1 MSEQLVDR
9 FGRVH
14 RDLRISLTDRC
25 SLRCTYCMPADGVP
39 WLARSTMLSTEEI
52 VHVARVGV
60 SLGITEIRLTG
71 GEPLLRV
78 DIVDVVRRLTA
89 LSGPGGSPEVSLTTN
104 ALRLPGLA
112 SDLKDAGL
120 SRVNISL
127 DTLDRAKFLELT
139 RRDKLVE
146 TLAGIAA
153 ADAAGLHPVKIN
165 AVAMRGVNDDE
176 VVALT
181 RFAVDRGYQMRFIE
195 QMPLDAGHTW
205 DRKQMVTQAEIL
217 SRLRA
222 SFRLEE
228 VPGRGAAPAE
238 LWTVDG
244 GPATVGVIAS
254 VTQPFCGACD
264 RLRLTADGQLRA
276 CLFSQTETNVRD
288 LLRGTAEPPA
298 EIGVGPAQAL
308 RIGSSAPARHERTP
322 ADVDT
327 ALADAY
333 RRCLAGKKAG
343 HDIDDP
349 SFLQPDRPMSAIG
362 G

>member
-1 MSEQLVDR
+1 MGGIVMTDQLVDR

-39 WLARSTMLSTEEI
+39 WLDRSTMLSTEEI

-60 SLGITEIRLTG
+60 DLGITEIRLTG

-78 DIVDVVRRLTA
+78 DIVDVVRRLSA
-89 LSGPGGSPEVSLTTN
+89 LLGPSGCPPEVSLTTN

-112 SDLKDAGL
+112 SQLKDAGL

-127 DTLDRAKFLELT
+127 DTLDRQKFLQLT

-205 DRKQMVTQAEIL
+205 DRAEMVTQAEIL
-217 SRLRA
+217 ERLRA
-222 SFRLEE
+222 AFRLEE

-254 VTQPFCGACD
+254 VTAPFCGACD

-276 CLFSQTETNVRD
+276 CLFSQTETDTRTI
-288 LLRGTAEPPA
+288 LRGTETAPA
-298 EIGVGPAQAL
+298 EIGVGPGQAL
-308 RIGSSAPARHERTP
+308 R
-322 ADVDT
+322 
-327 ALADAY
+327 
-333 RRCLAGKKAG
+333 
-343 HDIDDP
+343 
-349 SFLQPDRPMSAIG
+349 
-362 G
+362 

>member
-1 MSEQLVDR
+1 MTEQLVDR

-60 SLGITEIRLTG
+60 DLGITEIRLTG

-89 LSGPGGSPEVSLTTN
+89 LSGPAGSPEVSLTTN

-112 SDLKDAGL
+112 SDLVDAGL

-127 DTLDRAKFLELT
+127 DTLERAKFLQLT

-181 RFAVDRGYQMRFIE
+181 RFAVERGYQMRFIE

-205 DRKQMVTQAEIL
+205 DRAEMVTQAEIL
-217 SRLRA
+217 ARLRA
-222 SFRLEE
+222 VFRLEE

-254 VTQPFCGACD
+254 VTAPFCGACD
-264 RLRLTADGQLRA
+264 RLRLTADGQLRS

-288 LLRGTAEPPA
+288 LLRGSGQPPA
-298 EIGVGPAQAL
+298 EVGVGPGQAL
-308 RIGSSAPARHERTP
+308 RIGATAPERP
-322 ADVDT
+322 VPVADVDL
-327 ALADAY
+327 ALAGAY

-349 SFLQPDRPMSAIG
+349 AFLQPDRPMSAIG